1 MLFGILVLL
10 AAVLVLASSGH
21 RGPTDWE
28 AASGSAAGGSRV
40 PASGLPTPERGS
52 SVGAGT
58 FLYATVRD
66 APPMELIDPDARP
79 FSLASLRGHEV
90 LVFFGYTHCPDVCP
104 TTMSEL
110 ASAMKK
116 LGPAADKVQV
126 LFVTADPERDTPDI
140 LKQYVTAFDP
150 RFLGLRG
157 TPEQTAQAAKD
168 FKVLIQKNGGSD
180 PNNYTVDHS
189 SGTYLYDP
197 QGKLRV
203 YVSYGQGADVFAHD
217 IAELLKPS

>member
-1 MLFGILVLL
+1 LI
-10 AAVLVLASSGH
+10 LASSIARQCLLVLMCACCIVLGGCNRSGDSLSFKATDVSGADFGRELQLTDFTGQPRTLADF
-21 RGPTDWE
+21 RGK
-28 AASGSAAGGSRV
+28 V
-40 PASGLPTPERGS
+40 
-52 SVGAGT
+52 V
-58 FLYATVRD
+58 V
-66 APPMELIDPDARP
+66 
-79 FSLASLRGHEV
+79 
-90 LVFFGYTHCPDVCP
+90 VFFGYTHCPDVCP

-116 LGPAADKVQV
+116 LGADADKVQV

-140 LKQYVTAFDP
+140 LKQYVTAFDS

-168 FKVLIQKNGGSD
+168 FKVLIQKNAGSD

-189 SGTYLYDP
+189 SGTYLYDRE
-197 QGKLRV
+197 GKLRV

-217 IAELLKPS
+217 IAELLKPA

>member
-1 MLFGILVLL
+1 MLALCCVAIAGCGRSANSPSFKATDVSGADFGHELNLSDFTGQSRKL
-10 AAVLVLASSGH
+10 SDFRGKVLV
-21 RGPTDWE
+21 
-28 AASGSAAGGSRV
+28 
-40 PASGLPTPERGS
+40 
-52 SVGAGT
+52 
-58 FLYATVRD
+58 
-66 APPMELIDPDARP
+66 
-79 FSLASLRGHEV
+79 
-90 LVFFGYTHCPDVCP
+90 VFFGYTHCPDVCP

-116 LGPAADKVQV
+116 LGPDSDKVQV

-168 FKVLIQKNGGSD
+168 FKVLIQKNAGSD

-203 YVSYGQGADVFAHD
+203 YVSYGQGADVFVHD